1 MHKINPLNL
10 DEDEEADEGISKTIN
25 SASPS
30 NSSEKKATASS
41 GVRPY
46 VRSKTPR
53 LRWTPELH
61 LCFVRAVERLGGQER
76 ATPKLVLQLMNIEG
90 LSIAHVKSHLQMY
103 RSKKIDDKG
112 QVVNNRH
119 LLGSVNYCS
128 QNLRYQSMLQDQR
141 VIRRRAG
148 FCRSDMTKEVGSK
161 GRNEVFYM
169 NNNPIFSQQPV
180 REIEGFQDIIDDCAE
195 VQPIL
200 ILPSFSNKW
209 LGRGAERQVRVAK
222 RKAVDDEDLDLSLS
236 LSTKMGQ
243 EVRRKTCNEE
253 EAANSNLSLSSPSKT
268 EMYSLN
274 VNMVSKR
281 SNLKEGHDST
291 RYLKLASTLD
301 LTIS

>member
-10 DEDEEADEGISKTIN
+10 DEDEEADDGISKTIN

-30 NSSEKKATASS
+30 NSSEKKETASS

-90 LSIAHVKSHLQMY
+90 LSIAHVKSHLQASFGKCKLLFSKSSVPVHAS
-103 RSKKIDDKG
+103 RSKSDQGICWKSHK
-112 QVVNNRH
+112 
-119 LLGSVNYCS
+119 
-128 QNLRYQSMLQDQR
+128 LQKEL
-141 VIRRRAG
+141 G

-161 GRNEVFYM
+161 ARNEVVYM

-253 EAANSNLSLSSPSKT
+253 EAANSNLSLCLSSPSKT
-268 EMYSLN
+268 EM
-274 VNMVSKR
+274 
-281 SNLKEGHDST
+281 
-291 RYLKLASTLD
+291 
-301 LTIS
+301 

>member
-10 DEDEEADEGISKTIN
+10 DEDEEADDGISKTIN

-30 NSSEKKATASS
+30 NSSEKKETASS

-141 VIRRRAG
+141 VISSFKELG

-161 GRNEVFYM
+161 ARNEVVYM

-253 EAANSNLSLSSPSKT
+253 EAANSNLSLCLSSPSKT
-268 EMYSLN
+268 EM
-274 VNMVSKR
+274 